1 MISVEQLRDFVS
13 GHYTNA
19 VLSGRMKDNK
29 IELKLKMNSRE
40 RKKEYIHLYNVDI
53 EVLRKNPSEL
63 VNYMITIF
71 LETNTILGTN
81 YFKEV
86 PYHYEKNGF
95 IFCGTDRTFSIALS
109 NECMKLLPKDFVRRA
124 EEKKREDIINFIKH
138 IDVKKI
144 RIDNYSQYTS
154 GLSYDGM
161 SDTFIYHPLVI
172 RDKEGSF
179 IYYKNE
185 LEFSKKLLS
194 ILIERGNVDFNE
206 LKKWNWFFKT
216 GYRNSIYEYKLNDTI
231 KYGSTSE
238 RSLQIFINFL
248 NEYLST
254 HYDEV
259 KEKQLILK

>member
-19 VLSGRMKDNK
+19 VLSGRIKNNK
-29 IELKLKMNSRE
+29 VELKLRINSRE
-40 RKKEYIHLYNVDI
+40 RKKEYIHLYNVDL
-53 EVLRKNPSEL
+53 ESLRKNPSEL
-63 VNYMITIF
+63 VDYMITIF

-109 NECMKLLPKDFVRRA
+109 NECMKLLPKDFVKRV
-124 EEKKREDIINFIKH
+124 EEAKKKGIIETLES
-138 IDVKKI
+138 IDTKKI
-144 RIDNYSQYTS
+144 RICSYRKNSS
-154 GLSYDGM
+154 GLSYDGY
-161 SDTFIYHPLVI
+161 DGLVFYHLLRI
-172 RDKEGSF
+172 KDKEGK
-179 IYYKNE
+179 IVNYKGE
-185 LEFSKKLLS
+185 LEFAKKILS
-194 ILIERGNVDFNE
+194 LLIERGEVDFND
-206 LKKWNWFFKT
+206 LKRWSWFFKT
-216 GYRNSIYEYKLNDTI
+216 GYRSSMYEYKLNDNV
-231 KYGSTSE
+231 KYSPDSNE
-238 RSLQIFINFL
+238 SLQIFINFL

>member
-19 VLSGRMKDNK
+19 VLSGRIQNNK
-29 IELKLKMNSRE
+29 IELKLRMNSRE

-53 EVLRKNPSEL
+53 ECLRRNPFEL
-63 VNYMITIF
+63 VNYMINVF

-86 PYHYEKNGF
+86 PHHYEKNGF
-95 IFCGTDRTFSIALS
+95 VFCGTDRTFSIALS
-109 NECMKLLPKDFVRRA
+109 NECMKLLPKDFVKKI
-124 EEKKREDIINFIKH
+124 EQKKREDIINFIENAE
-138 IDVKKI
+138 VKKF
-144 RIDNYSQYTS
+144 RISNYSQYTS
-154 GLSYDGM
+154 GLSYDGL
-161 SDTFIYHPLVI
+161 SEIFIYHPLVI
-172 RDKEGSF
+172 KDKDGKYK
-179 IYYKNE
+179 YYKNE
-185 LEFSKKLLS
+185 LEFSKQLLS
-194 ILIERGNVDFNE
+194 ILMDRGEVDFND

-216 GYRNSIYEYKLNDTI
+216 GYRNSIYDYKLNDTV
-231 KYGSTSE
+231 KYSSSYD
-238 RSLQIFINFL
+238 SLSIFIGFL